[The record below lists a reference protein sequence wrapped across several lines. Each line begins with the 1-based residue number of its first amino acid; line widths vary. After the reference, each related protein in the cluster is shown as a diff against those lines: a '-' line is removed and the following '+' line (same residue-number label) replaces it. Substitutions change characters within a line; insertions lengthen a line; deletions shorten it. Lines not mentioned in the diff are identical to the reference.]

1 MTELH
6 PLTEKILEQIQG
18 GDYTTGV
25 VDQIVREHCAPLTLA
40 VESGVAFPKQAPGA
54 EVSVEATFIEP
65 GNQMQMVLVGSEPV
79 LVLQPEYDA
88 DANTIRFVLTAV
100 ALDPIGLEEV
110 VDIVQDAVEEMA
122 RPLRRRR
129 RGGRGGRGSPEG
141 QRGLRARP
149 VAGDPGGL
157 ISHSETRP

>member
-6 PLTEKILEQIQG
+6 PLTAKILGNI
-18 GDYTTGV
+18 GDDYI
-25 VDQIVREHCAPLTLA
+25 DPEPIDAIVREHCAPLTLA

-54 EVSVEATFIEP
+54 QVSVEATFIEP

-100 ALDPIGLEEV
+100 ALDPAGLKQV

-122 RPLRRRR
+122 SVQRQQQAEIAEADAALRKANEDFELAQLPET
-129 RGGRGGRGSPEG
+129 PEG
-141 QRGLRARP
+141 
-149 VAGDPGGL
+149 
-157 ISHSETRP
+157 